1 MSYAVLTPASSCH
14 LSETSRLLQEPHPRL
29 KQPRNTSPPTR
40 VNPHC
45 IRQERTD
52 NRKRPSSPGFSLGIR
67 SNTKSHS
74 FRFIRLPAV
83 CGPAPSLG
91 NCRGGGAPSL
101 PAARSRGTVQGSFLS
116 RIILLTRLRSPVLHI
131 LAKGH
136 RFDMPLYKQAQI

>member
-14 LSETSRLLQEPHPRL
+14 LSETSRLLQEPHPL
-29 KQPRNTSPPTR
+29 LNQPKNTSPPTR

-45 IRQERTD
+45 IRQECTD

-74 FRFIRLPAV
+74 CRFIRLPAV

-91 NCRGGGAPSL
+91 VLSGGAPSL
-101 PAARSRGTVQGSFLS
+101 PAARSTGIVQGSFLS
-116 RIILLTRLRSPVLHI
+116 RIILLTRLRSLVLHI

-136 RFDMPLYKQAQI
+136 WFDMPLYKQAQI